1 MRPFNLWLD
10 RLPVLGFMALNGLSA
25 FSVLL
30 GTSVLDHLRFHDHTS
45 LLIEPAII
53 FALSWAV
60 VSALAREIRLRRQRE
75 RDDAYR
81 ATQQA
86 R

>member
-1 MRPFNLWLD
+1 MRRFNLWLD
-10 RLPVLGFMALNGLSA
+10 RLPVLTFMAINGLAA

-30 GTSVLDHLRFHDHTS
+30 GASVLDHMRFDYHTP

-53 FALSWAV
+53 FGLSFAV
-60 VSALAREIRLRRQRE
+60 MSALAREIRLRRQRE
-75 RDDAYR
+75 RADAQR
-81 ATQQA
+81 AAHQA